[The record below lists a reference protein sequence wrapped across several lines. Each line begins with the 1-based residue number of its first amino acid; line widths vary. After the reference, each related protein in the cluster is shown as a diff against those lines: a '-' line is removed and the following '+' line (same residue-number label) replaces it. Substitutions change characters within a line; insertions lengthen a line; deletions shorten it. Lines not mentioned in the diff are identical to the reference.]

1 MLNITLPDN
10 SVRKF
15 SSVIS
20 IAQIASNIG
29 ASLGKSAIAGVVDN
43 KLVDLSYVIEHDA
56 KVFIITNKDL
66 KGLEVIRHSC
76 AHLLAQAIKKL
87 YPTAQIAIG
96 PVIDN
101 GFYYDIDYSEK
112 LTNDDLIVIEQSMR
126 ELAMQNIPISR
137 KLLSRDD
144 AIKAFNQLGE
154 FYKVEI
160 IKSIDNGEQLSC
172 YNQGDFMDLCR
183 GPHVPSTGHIKFFK
197 LMSLA
202 GAYWRGDSKNPM
214 LQRIYGTCWATQKD
228 LDDYLYRLEEAEKR
242 DHRKLAKKYDLFH
255 MQEEAPGMVFWHPKG
270 WTIFQI
276 IENYIR
282 DKIKHDYQEVRTPQI
297 IDRSLWEKS
306 GHWEK
311 FKQNMFAIETEEYH
325 YAIKPM
331 NCPAHIQI
339 FNQGITSYR
348 DLPVRLAEFGCCH
361 RCEPSGSLHGIMRTR
376 SFVQDDAHIFC
387 TEDQIAS
394 EAAKFI
400 DLLFDVYKDF
410 GFDNIII
417 KLATRPK
424 ERVGS
429 DVAWDKAEFALQQ
442 ALNVKELEYQESPGE
457 GAFYGPKLEFS
468 LLDCL
473 GRVWQCGTLQLDFS
487 MPERLGA
494 QYIDEHGERKIP
506 AMLHRAV
513 LGSLE
518 RFMAILLETTAGTLP
533 VWLAPIQVAVINI
546 TDSQAMR
553 VQNVTQELLK
563 LGYRA
568 IQDLRNEKIGFK
580 IRKHAIQRVPFV
592 LIIGN
597 KELENN
603 LVSVRTADGQDL
615 GSMQLLEFINY
626 LQDNINLLGRKSYQ
640 VK

>member
-29 ASLGKSAIAGVVDN
+29 ASLSKSAIAGVVDN

-546 TDSQAMR
+546 TDSQAAR

>member
-546 TDSQAMR
+546 TDSQAAR

>member
-546 TDSQAMR
+546 TDSQATR

>member
-172 YNQGDFMDLCR
+172 YNQGNFMDLCR